1 MLSEVR
7 PGGKMLGSA
16 SVVASGLSV
25 LIMGGVVFGF
35 SSFYPVLYRE
45 HVFRNKCSADAKCSH
60 SDGCCSEQRVWLS
73 LVASC
78 ALFAADGIMVAYGE
92 LNDRVGPKSCFTV
105 GTVLAVIGFCLMAID
120 MDETYAVALV
130 LLGLAGPGVFMGCMG
145 FGSFMPDLEHAVTA
159 VCAAMWDSSA
169 VVLLLFALVTTRVPL
184 ALFTLAWAGLCLV
197 VGAVTMRLL
206 FVAEKRRKRTSLD
219 DPLLPDEQ
227 EPVISALM
235 MRKDTV
241 LLLCFMSLYNLKSA
255 FYIES
260 ISDQV
265 RRIGGVDE
273 SQAKNLD
280 LTFDIAFPVGG
291 FLTSFLAA
299 KLLSNDRRHSSIFG
313 VVFALA
319 TLFSLVQLI
328 PAPEAQYIAA
338 GTFGPARTIQ
348 WAAYFHF
355 LMCRYPE
362 SAAGRLIG
370 YGNLCIALV
379 GDTIPYALTA
389 FTASAGGVPRLLKY
403 VLVHGVLT
411 VGIVASGFAFLR
423 CLQRESRGHKL
434 LDDDDDDDVIV
445 GGGDDDDTRRLAD
458 PTAEAKDDLALYTRD
473 PVM

>member
-1 MLSEVR
+1 
-7 PGGKMLGSA
+7 MLGWS

-45 HVFRNKCSADAKCSH
+45 HVFQSQCSHDSKCSQ

-92 LNDRVGPKSCFTV
+92 LNDRVGPKTCFTV
-105 GTVLAVIGFCLMAID
+105 GAVAAIVGFCLMAID
-120 MDETYAVALV
+120 EDEAYAVALV

-145 FGSFMPDLEHAVTA
+145 FGSFMPELEHAVTA

-184 ALFTLAWAGLCLV
+184 GLFTLSWAGLCLV

-206 FVAEKRRKRTSLD
+206 FAAEKRRKRTSLE
-219 DPLLPDEQ
+219 DPLLPQEQ
-227 EPVISALM
+227 PVVSALM

-273 SQAKNLD
+273 SQAKSLD

-291 FLTSFLAA
+291 FLTSFVAA
-299 KLLSNDRRHSSIFG
+299 RLLSNDRQHSSIFR

-328 PAPEAQYIAA
+328 PAPEAQYVAA
-338 GTFGPARTIQ
+338 ITFGPARTIQ

-355 LMCRYPE
+355 LMCRYPD

-389 FTASAGGVPRLLKY
+389 FTASAAGVPRLLKY

-411 VGIVASGFAFLR
+411 VGIVTSGLAFLR
-423 CLQRESRGHKL
+423 FLQLESQGHKL
-434 LDDDDDDDVIV
+434 LDGDDDDVV
-445 GGGDDDDTRRLAD
+445 VVDDGHDDDTRRLAD
-458 PTAEAKDDLALYTRD
+458 PTAEAKDDSAIVDLPTRD
-473 PVM
+473 PV